1 MSDPN
6 FPLTGLRI
14 HPSAPGRR
22 WGRASAGAQ
31 KPLRAVAAAAG
42 AGCDLESKSAAKAED
57 VHNSEKP
64 GQDWQM
70 DSATDIREF
79 GIAGRIWEAAYLMQL
94 YLRPQQPDRIEF
106 DPPCHLFAND
116 DPREALRNTARSSNI
131 VELGSGAGYVG
142 LHLAIQL
149 EGHHAASRQR
159 HIASDGHASS
169 STLPHSPAQLFLTD
183 LDNVCPLLR
192 RNAGLA
198 GFGSSWQRKEHE
210 TAAAVDLDRKIRRS
224 VELRVRPLPWG
235 SSPAV
240 QALKDEINDM
250 HDEAK
255 LTHIVCS
262 DLVYFPELLPS
273 LLRTLVWLTDLA
285 PPSGLGDSAKLDS
298 GGQATSPLVLISYKV
313 RSLIKEQPF
322 WTAFGTWFDFEPVRF
337 RFRKRSNTGLHNNDA
352 SPTKA
357 IAEHGTPSSSASPD
371 PWTEWDRFGRRRSHL
386 ELDESISA
394 AACHLHDTHITTTQG
409 LAPAFAI
416 SQSDGSTQEAQDEE
430 DSMYIFVARRKVTT
444 LGCLPIDD
452 DAMFM
457 DGWRGQRSAS
467 CSAQVVEDLPR
478 ISQFT
483 EGADQFEWLL
493 MSEASCE

>member
-6 FPLTGLRI
+6 FPATGLRI

-22 WGRASAGAQ
+22 WGKASAAE
-31 KPLRAVAAAAG
+31 KPLRAVAAEAG
-42 AGCDLESKSAAKAED
+42 SDPESAAVAEN
-57 VHNSEKP
+57 VHNLERP
-64 GQDWQM
+64 GQDWRT

-106 DPPCHLFAND
+106 DPPCDLFAND
-116 DPREALRNTARSSNI
+116 GTRETLRNTARSSNI

-149 EGHHAASRQR
+149 EGHHASSRQR

-169 STLPHSPAQLFLTD
+169 STLPHSPARLFLTD

-198 GFGSSWQRKEHE
+198 GFDSSSQRKEHE
-210 TAAAVDLDRKIRRS
+210 EAAAVDAVRKIRRS
-224 VELRVRPLPWG
+224 VELHVRPLPWG

-240 QALKDEINDM
+240 QALKDEINDI
-250 HDEAK
+250 HDENK

-285 PPSGLGDSAKLDS
+285 SRSGFGDSAKLDS
-298 GGQATSPLVLISYKV
+298 GGNATSPLVLISYKV

-337 RFRKRSNTGLHNNDA
+337 RKRSHTGLPYNDA

-357 IAEHGTPSSSASPD
+357 KAEQGIRSLSTSQD
-371 PWTEWDRFGRRRSHL
+371 PWTEWDH
-386 ELDESISA
+386 
-394 AACHLHDTHITTTQG
+394 
-409 LAPAFAI
+409 
-416 SQSDGSTQEAQDEE
+416 
-430 DSMYIFVARRKVTT
+430 SMYIFVARRKVGT
-444 LGCLPIDD
+444 LGCLPVDD

-457 DGWRGQRSAS
+457 DGWRGQKPAR
-467 CSAQVVEDLPR
+467 CSAEVVQDSPR